1 MGMAV
6 DKALH
11 DLGNGVYAYTQLP
24 GSWGW
29 SNAGLIV
36 DGDQSLLV
44 DTLFDETITAEMLA
58 SMRRAAPAASRI
70 GTVVNTHGNGDH
82 CYGNSL
88 VADAE
93 IIGTPGCVE
102 DLREGT
108 PKRNLLLLR
117 AASMIGTLGAAGR
130 VLGKALNA
138 VGIDRVA
145 LIAEAGPLA
154 LPKLGHFDFAGVN
167 LTLPNRTF
175 EGELE
180 LQVGDKK
187 VILIEVGP
195 AHTLGDA
202 VVWVPGD
209 KTLFTGDILF
219 KNAHPVIW
227 QGPVSNWIAALR
239 RLLGMDIET
248 VVPGHGPLTDKSGL
262 AEQLHYLEV
271 LTAET
276 RARYD
281 AGMSVEEAARDLI
294 LDEFNSWL
302 DPERLYVNVHTLFRD
317 FAGDRTP
324 GDVLAL
330 FAGMAR
336 LQLDQVSSKS
346 LQNSSAAV
354 GSS

>member
-1 MGMAV
+1 MAV
-6 DKALH
+6 AVEKKLH
-11 DLGNGVYAYTQLP
+11 DLGKGIYAYTQLP

-29 SNAGLIV
+29 SNAGLIT

-44 DTLFDETITAEMLA
+44 DTLFDEKITAEMLE

-82 CYGNSL
+82 CFGNSL
-88 VADAE
+88 LANAE

-108 PKRNLLLLR
+108 PKRNHLLLR
-117 AASMIGTLGAAGR
+117 AAAVIGALGAGGRAIGR
-130 VLGKALNA
+130 VLNA

-145 LIAEAGPLA
+145 LLAEAGPLA
-154 LPKLGHFDFAGVN
+154 LPKLGHFDFAGVD
-167 LTLPNRTF
+167 LTLPNRIF
-175 EGELE
+175 EGELQ

-219 KNAHPVIW
+219 KDAHPVIW

-239 RLLGMDIET
+239 RLLDMDIET

-271 LTAET
+271 LTKEA
-276 RARYD
+276 RGRYD

-294 LDEFNSWL
+294 LDEFAGWL
-302 DPERLYVNVHTLFRD
+302 DAERLYVNVHTLYRD

-336 LQLDQVSSKS
+336 LHKAMG
-346 LQNSSAAV
+346 SA
-354 GSS
+354 

>member
-1 MGMAV
+1 MAAAV
-6 DKALH
+6 QKKLH
-11 DLGNGVYAYTQLP
+11 ELGDGIYAYTQLP

-29 SNAGLIV
+29 SNAGLIT

-44 DTLFDETITAEMLA
+44 DTLFDEKLTAEMLE
-58 SMRRAAPAASRI
+58 SMRRATPAASRI

-102 DLREGT
+102 DLREG
-108 PKRNLLLLR
+108 PPSRNQLLLR
-117 AASMIGTLGAAGR
+117 AAAIVGALGAGGKMIGK
-130 VLGKALNA
+130 VLNA

-145 LIAEAGPLA
+145 LLAEAGPLA
-154 LPKLGHFDFAGVN
+154 LPTFADFDFSGVE

-180 LQVGDKK
+180 LHVGDKK
-187 VILIEVGP
+187 VVLIEVGP
-195 AHTLGDA
+195 AHTRGDA

-219 KNAHPVIW
+219 QESHPVVW
-227 QGPVSNWIAALR
+227 EGPVSNWIAALH
-239 RLLGMDIET
+239 RLLEMDIET

-262 AEQLHYLEV
+262 AAMLHYLEW
-271 LTAET
+271 LTKEA
-276 RARYD
+276 RRRYD
-281 AGMSVEEAARDLI
+281 AGMSVEEAARDLT
-294 LDEFNSWL
+294 LDEFKSWL
-302 DPERLYVNVHTLFRD
+302 DAERVYVNVHTLYRD
-317 FAGDRTP
+317 FAGDREP
-324 GDVLAL
+324 ADILAL

-336 LQLDQVSSKS
+336 LQRH
-346 LQNSSAAV
+346 
-354 GSS
+354 

>member
-1 MGMAV
+1 V
-6 DKALH
+6 TTSVEKKLH

-29 SNAGLIV
+29 SNAGLIT

-44 DTLFDETITAEMLA
+44 DTLFDERITAEMLA
-58 SMRRAAPAASRI
+58 SMRRATPAASRI

-82 CYGNSL
+82 CYGNAL
-88 VADAE
+88 VSDAE
-93 IIGTPGCVE
+93 IIGTPGCVQ
-102 DLREGT
+102 DLREG
-108 PKRNLLLLR
+108 PPSRNHLLLR
-117 AASMIGTLGAAGR
+117 VGAAIDTLGAGGR
-130 VLGKALNA
+130 FIGKVLNA
-138 VGIDRVA
+138 VGVDRVA
-145 LIAEAGPLA
+145 LLAEATPLA

-175 EGELE
+175 QGELE
-180 LQVGDKK
+180 LQVGDKT
-187 VILIEVGP
+187 VQLIEVGP

-219 KNAHPVIW
+219 KDAHPVIW

-239 RLLGMDIET
+239 RLLEMDIET

-262 AEQLHYLEV
+262 AERLHYLEV
-271 LTAET
+271 VTAES

-281 AGMSVEEAARDLI
+281 AGMSVDEAAHDMV
-294 LDEFNSWL
+294 LDEFAGWI
-302 DPERLYVNVHTLFRD
+302 DAERLYVNVHTLYRD
-317 FAGDRTP
+317 FAGDPNP
-324 GDVLAL
+324 GDVLAM

-336 LQLDQVSSKS
+336 LQKARRL
-346 LQNSSAAV
+346 
-354 GSS
+354 G

>member
-1 MGMAV
+1 MAAAV
-6 DKALH
+6 EKELH
-11 DLGNGVYAYTQLP
+11 ELGNGIYAYTQLP

-44 DTLFDETITAEMLA
+44 DTLFDEKITAEMLE
-58 SMRRAAPAASRI
+58 SMRRATPAASRI

-82 CYGNSL
+82 CFGNSL
-88 VADAE
+88 VANAE

-108 PKRNLLLLR
+108 PQRNHLLLR
-117 AASMIGTLGAAGR
+117 AAAIIGALGAGGK
-130 VLGKALNA
+130 LIGKALNA

-145 LIAEAGPLA
+145 LLAEAGPLA
-154 LPKLGHFDFAGVN
+154 LPSLGHFDFAGVE

-195 AHTLGDA
+195 AHTRGDA

-219 KNAHPVIW
+219 KDAHPLIW
-227 QGPVSNWIAALR
+227 QGPASNWIAALQ
-239 RLLGMDIET
+239 RLLEMDIET

-262 AEQLHYLEV
+262 AEMLHYLEV
-271 LTAET
+271 LTAEA
-276 RARYD
+276 RRRYD
-281 AGMSVEEAARDLI
+281 ARMSVEDAVRDLT
-294 LDEFNSWL
+294 LDAFKGWL
-302 DPERLYVNVHTLFRD
+302 DAERVYVNVHTLYRD
-317 FAGDRTP
+317 FAGDTEP

-336 LQLDQVSSKS
+336 LQSD
-346 LQNSSAAV
+346 LQH
-354 GSS
+354 G